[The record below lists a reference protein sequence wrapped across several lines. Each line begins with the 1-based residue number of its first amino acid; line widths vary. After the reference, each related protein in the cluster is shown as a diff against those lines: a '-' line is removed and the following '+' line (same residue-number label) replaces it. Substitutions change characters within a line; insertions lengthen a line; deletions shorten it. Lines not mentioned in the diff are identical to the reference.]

1 MAMSKARAVSA
12 ALLIGSVAA
21 ASRSAP
27 PTRVDVFAPNEGD
40 IVFPCYRQP
49 ALIAANANGT
59 HLLAFAEGRVGYTP
73 GAGGTCAPALQS
85 KSDAAAPRE
94 VGGLLVRS
102 STDAGA
108 TWSSPRFLFGE
119 ASAAGPNIDFYVAVR
134 DSISGRLTLV
144 LQHEPDTTMIFTS
157 DDEGD
162 TWSEGTEMAVPTPP
176 SPFVSKGPAVGHG
189 LQIVGNR
196 CAGDGGC
203 VEAGRL
209 VLPFYCENTS
219 THSGGPLQ
227 KSHDFHSC
235 LLLSDDSGASWTWGG
250 FGQSGSREAQV
261 VQRAS
266 AGSSAAL
273 YVNERNFGATPGHR
287 FVAASVDGGQTL
299 QDYDT
304 DPSLTEPVTAHWTGV
319 VSSIVQPGSGSV
331 STVIY
336 SGPASLDERSRMT
349 LQVSYDEGAS
359 WAKSRVL
366 WEGDASYSDLAAVP
380 GGVGI
385 IFENG
390 DATFADRIS
399 FSNVPLTW
407 IEESDEVQV

>member
-1 MAMSKARAVSA
+1 MVICARVPSFAFM
-12 ALLIGSVAA
+12 LGFAA
-21 ASRSAP
+21 ASHSG
-27 PTRVDVFAPNEGD
+27 PTRVDLFAPNEGD

-73 GAGGTCAPALQS
+73 GAGGTCAPALKT
-85 KSDAAAPRE
+85 KSNVAAPRE

-108 TWSSPRFLFGE
+108 TWSSPRFVFGE

-134 DSISGRLTLV
+134 DSVNGRLTLV

-162 TWSEGTEMAVPTPP
+162 TWSEGSEMVVPAPP
-176 SPFVSKGPAVGHG
+176 SPFASKGPAVGHG
-189 LQIVGNR
+189 LQIVGDR
-196 CAGDGGC
+196 CTVDGGC
-203 VEAGRL
+203 VDAGRL

-219 THSGGPLQ
+219 AHGDRELQ
-227 KSHDFHSC
+227 KSHVFHSC
-235 LLLSDDSGASWTWGG
+235 LLLSDDGGASWTWGG
-250 FGQSGSREAQV
+250 FGQPGSREAQV
-261 VQRAS
+261 VQRTS
-266 AGSSAAL
+266 AHAFAAL
-273 YVNERNFGATPGHR
+273 YANERNFGASPGHR
-287 FVAASVDGGQTL
+287 FIAASSDGGQTL

-304 DPSLTEPVTAHWTGV
+304 DPTLTEPVTAHWTGV

-331 STVIY
+331 STVVY
-336 SGPASLDERSRMT
+336 SGPASLDERAQMT
-349 LQVSYDEGAS
+349 LRVSYDEGAS
-359 WAKSRVL
+359 WAKSRAL
-366 WEGDASYSDLAAVP
+366 WEAGASYSDLAAVP

-390 DATFADRIS
+390 EATFADRIS
-399 FSNVPLTW
+399 FSNVPLAW
-407 IEESDEVQV
+407 IEDGEEVQV